1 MMMSLSACPGQAASI
16 GLTIRPPK
24 HPKNKVAFAPHKRD
38 DAVLLTPLAG
48 ARSQNI
54 QQPGVMLV
62 ALLILAVADPNFQVE
77 RVFRF
82 Y

>member
-16 GLTIRPPK
+16 GLTIRPPE
-24 HPKNKVAFAPHKRD
+24 HPNNKVAFAPTGVTMQSCSR
-38 DAVLLTPLAG
+38 LAG

-62 ALLILAVADPNFQVE
+62 ALLILAVADPNF
-77 RVFRF
+77 
-82 Y
+82 